1 VVLSDICVVHGQ
13 HAATLTAVGLLRSR
27 AWGTEIKDHL
37 AADRFGI
44 DDQDRHSWHL
54 IIWSADRLVAAGRL
68 TACVSLDDLP
78 DETSFGPYRAQM
90 ATPAGF
96 AGRLVVDPPYRGR
109 GLAESI
115 IVARLE
121 LARTL
126 GLAQVWGETRR
137 TAVDGLIRH
146 GYVLR
151 GDSLDRSVPGEW
163 SILSVDL

>member
-1 VVLSDICVVHGQ
+1 VSDVRVVHGRDE
-13 HAATLTAVGLLRSR
+13 ATISAVGPLRR
-27 AWGTEIKDHL
+27 QAWKTEIQVHL

-44 DDQDRHSWHL
+44 DDHDRRSWHFM
-54 IIWSADRLVAAGRL
+54 ISSADRLVAAGRL
-68 TACVSLDDLP
+68 TVCKSLDDLP

-90 ATPAGF
+90 TTPVGF
-96 AGRLVVDPPYRGR
+96 AGRLVVDPSYRHR
-109 GLAESI
+109 GLAERI
-115 IVARLE
+115 IVARLD

-137 TAVDGLIRH
+137 SDVDGLIPH

-151 GDSLDRSVPGEW
+151 GDSLDCSVPGEW